1 MAMTVTFCEMNIE
14 SLNQQN
20 KELDAQLDAWHEV
33 KTEALAHD
41 INVAAVEENISE
53 IAKQAIKNGRLIDV
67 FQQLI
72 EALR

>member
-14 SLNQQN
+14 SLVQQN
-20 KELDAQLDAWHEV
+20 KELDEQLDAWHEV
-33 KTEALAHD
+33 KTEALAHG
-41 INVAAVEENISE
+41 INVQAVEENISE